1 MKVLVTGSTGFIGGA
16 LCRALCAQ
24 GHTVVAFHRPTSA
37 LRLLEDLPVE
47 HAIGDLT
54 QPATIQTAMNEVEV
68 VFHAGAL
75 LGTSQPGRSY
85 AVTVEGTQSVLQAA
99 RLAGVRRVVHTSS
112 VAALGVPEPGR
123 RNGRGLLNE
132 NHSWNYR
139 PDHWPYGYTKYL
151 AEQEVQ
157 RAVSQGQDVVIVNPS
172 IVFGAGD
179 IYRQSSSPV
188 VQVARQ
194 KIPFITEAG
203 LNVVHVEDVVAG
215 HLAALERGKRGERYI
230 LGGENLTVEALV
242 SLISDLAGVP
252 APGMILL
259 PGLVRFLSRALGATQ
274 SFLHLPVGVS
284 ELRLAGYYFYYETKK
299 AQRELGLGQP
309 KPARQAL
316 ADALNWFTE
325 MGAVKL
331 NSKEQSGGSDGR
343 TNL

>member
-1 MKVLVTGSTGFIGGA
+1 M
-16 LCRALCAQ
+16 
-24 GHTVVAFHRPTSA
+24 VAFHRPTSA

-54 QPATIQTAMNEVEV
+54 QPATIQAAMNEVEV

-75 LGTSQPGRSY
+75 LGTAQPGRSY

-99 RLAGVRRVVHTSS
+99 RVAGVRRVVHTSS

-139 PDHWPYGYTKYL
+139 PDHWPYGYAKYL

-203 LNVVHVEDVVAG
+203 LNVVHLEDVVAG
-215 HLAALERGKRGERYI
+215 HLAALEKGKRGERYI

-242 SLISDLAGVP
+242 SLIADLAGVP
-252 APGMILL
+252 APGMILP
-259 PGLVRFLSRALGATQ
+259 PGLVRFLSRALGAAQ

-316 ADALNWFTE
+316 ADALDWFAGA
-325 MGAVKL
+325 GAVKL